1 MKLNQI
7 RVSALIVGVMTLVM
21 SSCSVPKDVAYFQDT
36 DTQAII
42 DAVNVQ
48 PIRVRPDDKLSIVVQ
63 ARDAAVAA
71 LFNLPVYSTRIG
83 TSNNSHNGTD
93 AKIRTYTGQ
102 IADGIAL
109 YTVDAKGNIDFPE
122 LGTLHIEGMTR
133 SEVAAFIKGELE
145 GRELVKDPTVV
156 VEFLNVGVNVLG
168 DVKNPGR
175 YDANKDNFT
184 ILDAIGLAGDLTI
197 TGERKTVKVLRQENG
212 KLTAYTVDLTNAQ
225 KMAASP
231 GFSLQQGDVVY
242 VEPNTMQKRSTTTN
256 GNNSLS
262 VSFWIS
268 VGSLLTSVVTTL
280 AVFIKR

>member
-1 MKLNQI
+1 
-7 RVSALIVGVMTLVM
+7 M
-21 SSCSVPKDVAYFQDT
+21 SSCSVPKGVTYFQDT

-42 DAVNVQ
+42 EAVNVQ

-63 ARDAAVAA
+63 ARDAAMAA

-83 TSNNSHNGTD
+83 TGGSYNGND
-93 AKIRTYTGQ
+93 ARMRAYTGQ
-102 IADGIAL
+102 TADGVAL
-109 YTVDAKGNIDFPE
+109 YTVDSKGDIDFPE
-122 LGTLHIEGMTR
+122 LGKIHIGGMTR

-145 GRELVKDPTVV
+145 GRELVKDPTVL

-168 DVKNPGR
+168 DVKTPGR
-175 YDANKDNFT
+175 YDVNKDHFSV
-184 ILDAIGLAGDLTI
+184 LDALSLAGDMNI
-197 TGERKTVKVLRQENG
+197 TGERRNVKVLRMENG
-212 KLTAYTVDLTNAQ
+212 KITTYTVDLTDAA

-256 GNNSLS
+256 GNNALS

-268 VGSLLTSVVTTL
+268 VGSLLTSIVTTL
-280 AVFIKR
+280 AVFIKK